1 MKVIFHIEHRG
12 HQFIFHWFIY
22 MLSGLRYLG
31 TNNSRWGQDSN
42 PKDRF
47 EQNIHSIIDIPKKP
61 YLLYISVLPD
71 PLISYQ
77 KETFEILKDEFT
89 LIRKEDISPEDI
101 VINNYGEHILNTDYH
116 ISPEGYTYLRNLFL
130 SKLNSTGEFK
140 GKKFYLSRIRSHLLE
155 GNAQDGN
162 IKRRQILNEQ
172 ELSKE
177 LSKEGIETIFLED
190 YPLDK
195 KIQIFNEAD
204 IIISPNSGGLTF
216 TLFSNP
222 NTSIIEINTN
232 NPHQI
237 SRQYEDQCRFF
248 NVKYKRYRCHN
259 YDGHDNMTIN
269 VEDFMG
275 VLKSL

>member
-12 HQFIFHWFIY
+12 PQFIFHWFIY

-42 PKDRF
+42 PKNRF
-47 EQNIHSIIDIPKKP
+47 EQNVGFNIPIPSKP
-61 YLLYISVLPD
+61 YLLYIPILPE

-77 KETFEILKDEFT
+77 KETFEILKDEFK
-89 LIRKEDISPEDI
+89 LISKEDINKEDI

-130 SKLNSTGEFK
+130 SKILMTGEFK
-140 GKKFYLSRIRSHLLE
+140 GKKYYLSRNRSHLLE

-162 IKRRQILNEQ
+162 IKRRQILNDQ

-177 LSKEGIETIFLED
+177 LLKEGIETIFLED

-195 KIQIFNEAD
+195 KIQIFNEAEM
-204 IIISPNSGGLTF
+204 IISPNSGGLTF
-216 TLFSNP
+216 TLFSNLS
-222 NTSIIEINTN
+222 SIIVEINTN
-232 NPHQI
+232 KPYQI

-248 NVKYKRYRCHN
+248 NVKYKRYCCNN
-259 YDGHDNMTIN
+259 YDDYNNMTIN
-269 VEDFMG
+269 VEDFMLFLG
-275 VLKSL
+275 SS